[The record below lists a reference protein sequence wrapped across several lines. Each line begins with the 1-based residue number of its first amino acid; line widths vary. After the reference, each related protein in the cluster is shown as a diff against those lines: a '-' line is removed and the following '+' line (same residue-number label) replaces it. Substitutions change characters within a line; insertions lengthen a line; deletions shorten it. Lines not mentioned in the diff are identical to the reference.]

1 MAEVVADSL
10 RSQIL
15 DGSLEVVPQLE
26 VLVRQYDV
34 GPPAAREAL
43 RILET
48 EGLITVRRGKVGG
61 ADVHMPTNERVA
73 YMLSLV
79 LQADDTPLSDIGAAL
94 RHLEPMC
101 ASLCA
106 ARKDRKRTVVPRLRA
121 LNAEQA
127 GAIGDRATTL
137 RITDEFHA
145 LLVQECGNTTLVE
158 LVGALQLVWA
168 SHAED
173 LLHHKE
179 VEPAPVAI
187 WKAALRE
194 HEKIVDAV
202 DEGDQTAVAALV
214 LRHMEGSHAYMSTLD
229 AEKPVSASTVHR
241 RL

>member
-15 DGSLEVVPQLE
+15 DGELEVVPQLE
-26 VLVRQYDV
+26 VLVREYDV
-34 GPPAAREAL
+34 GPPAPREAL

-79 LQADDTPLSDIGAAL
+79 LQSDGTSLADIGAAL

-101 ASLCA
+101 ASLGA
-106 ARKDRKRTVVPRLRA
+106 AREDRREVLVPRLRT
-121 LNAEQA
+121 LNEEQA
-127 GAIGDRATTL
+127 GSMGDRATTL

-145 LLVQECGNTTLVE
+145 LLVQECGNKSLVE

-173 LLHHKE
+173 LLYQKE
-179 VEPAPVAI
+179 VEPAPDAI

-194 HEKIVDAV
+194 HERIADAV
-202 DEGDQTAVAALV
+202 DAGDQVAAAELV
-214 LRHMEGSHAYMSTLD
+214 LRHMQGSHAYMSTLD
-229 AEKPVSASTVHR
+229 AEKPVLASTVHR